1 MPTEANDKKFFK
13 EISMQLESRKVGNVL
28 VVDCFEA
35 RLDAKIAVDFKNTM
49 AAFIQQGNS
58 IIVLNIGSVTFID
71 SSALGAIVSSLK
83 LIGRDGDLMIVG
95 AQEAI
100 VRMFKLTRMD
110 RVFKMFPSEEE
121 ALAAATA

>member
-1 MPTEANDKKFFK
+1 
-13 EISMQLESRKVGNVL
+13 MQLETRKVGNVL

-35 RLDAKIAVDFKNTM
+35 RLDAKVAVDFKTTM
-49 AAFIQQGNS
+49 AGFIEQGNK
-58 IIVLNIGSVTFID
+58 IIILNIGSVTFID

-95 AQEAI
+95 AQDAI

-110 RVFKMFPSEEE
+110 RVFKMFTTEDE